1 MPEVIVPLAT
11 PLERTTRVRSTLLC
25 ASIQSLRSRQL
36 YESYLAELTPSERA
50 DVHALTAGMWLPV
63 DRALTHYAACDRLP
77 LSRSQRLEIGTDV
90 GHRIQQSLVSV
101 IVRLTREGG
110 MTPWSV
116 LSRAEKLRLQTWDGG
131 GIRVAKLG
139 PKDAH
144 LEWVGQPCARSA
156 HFRFGFHGILKTVCE
171 LYCRRAFVS
180 EDVPTNG
187 DTLSVR
193 VAWA

>member
-1 MPEVIVPLAT
+1 MAEVIVPLASRV
-11 PLERTTRVRSTLLC
+11 ERTTRVRSTLLC

-36 YESYLAELTPSERA
+36 YEPYLAELTAAERTE
-50 DVHALTAGMWLPV
+50 VHALTAGIWLPV
-63 DRALTHYAACDRLP
+63 ERALTHYAACDRLH
-77 LSRSQRLEIGTDV
+77 LERSQRIEIGTDV

-116 LSRAEKLRLQTWDGG
+116 VSRAEKLRQQTWDGG

-144 LEWVGQPCARSA
+144 LEWVGQPCARSP
-156 HFRFGFHGILKTVCE
+156 HFRLGFQGILKTLCE
-171 LYCRRAFVS
+171 LYCRRAFVT
-180 EDVPTNG
+180 EDSPTDD